1 MMERIRNPRRR
12 DFTLIELLVVIA
24 IIAILASM
32 LLPALSNARAKARA
46 ISCTSNLKQLHT
58 QAFMYCEE
66 FNGYIQNPL
75 KDNLTPFNG
84 DSTFRWDWTF
94 AEWMGLPRSTLANV
108 KPFGINHCMSAPAG
122 YVDSKCANYTNYP
135 AHRAWENSHN
145 WTYGINLAYQY
156 QYIAHAV
163 PWHAIRMPSK
173 RFFLC
178 DGSHNYVAW
187 AVNDNLTTSSWW
199 SSNPERTP
207 SPRHNGRANVLFF
220 DGHVESLDPMKM
232 GPRTYWGDCT
242 QDNSAPVYGDKYR
255 AYFQY

>member
-1 MMERIRNPRRR
+1 MSAINRKL
-12 DFTLIELLVVIA
+12 FTLIELLVVIA

-58 QAFMYCEE
+58 QAFIYCEE
-66 FNGYIQNPL
+66 HNGYFQNPL
-75 KDNLTPFNG
+75 KESLAPFNG
-84 DSTFRWDWTF
+84 DATFRWDYTF
-94 AEWMGLPRSTLANV
+94 AVWLKLPKSTLANV

-122 YVDSKCANYTNYP
+122 YVDSKCANYTAYP

-145 WTYGINLAYQY
+145 WTYGINIAFQY
-156 QYIAHAV
+156 QYANRPIPFHAV
-163 PWHAIRMPSK
+163 RMPAT

-178 DGSHNYVAW
+178 DASYNYVAF
-187 AVNDNLTTSSWW
+187 AVNDNLAYGSWW

-207 SPRHNGRANVLFF
+207 SGRHNNRANVSFF
-220 DGHVESLDPMKM
+220 DGHVETLDPMKM
-232 GPRTYWGDCT
+232 TPRKYFGDCT
-242 QDNSAPVYGDKYR
+242 QDTSASGTERYR

>member
-1 MMERIRNPRRR
+1 MSAINRKL
-12 DFTLIELLVVIA
+12 FTLIELLVVIA

-46 ISCTSNLKQLHT
+46 ISCTSNLKQLHI
-58 QAFMYCEE
+58 QATMYCEE
-66 FNGYIQNPL
+66 HNGYIQNPL
-75 KDNLTPFNG
+75 KDNALAYDGTLH
-84 DSTFRWDWTF
+84 WHYTF
-94 AEWMGLPRSTLANV
+94 AQWMGLPKSTLANV

-122 YVDSKCANYTNYP
+122 YVDSKSANYTNYP
-135 AHRAWENSHN
+135 AHRAYENSFN
-145 WTYGINLAYQY
+145 WTYGLNLAYQY

-178 DGSHNYVAW
+178 DGSYHYVAF
-187 AVNDNLTTSSWW
+187 AVNDNLAASSWY

-207 SPRHNGRANVLFF
+207 SPRHNGRANFLFF

-232 GPRTYWGDCT
+232 APRTYFGDCV
-242 QDNSAPVYGDKYR
+242 QDTSAAVYGDRYR